1 MTREWMITSYQNH
14 IWSCIYEDSKLM
26 ELEIL
31 NDIQKSSDEH
41 ERNFHSNHTEPAPD
55 KQYGSVTLGN
65 IYVGRV
71 QNVVKNLNAAFI
83 EIQNGVPC
91 YYSLD
96 DNTPVYLNP
105 KNTDRIV
112 IGDEVLVQVSKE
124 AIKQKAPV
132 VSSTLSLTGTYV
144 VVETGKHTVG
154 ISKRLSK
161 DENLISLKQIIQKEL
176 PEGYSVIL
184 RTNAAGADPETV
196 LSEYHT
202 LLSKLQ
208 DIIDTAKYKKV
219 FSCLYQEAGELKRIL
234 QNIQNPNL
242 IKITTDL
249 PEIYDALT
257 LLLKDS
263 IPESDP
269 AILKLYKQ
277 ELQPL
282 YAVYKLDRDYKE
294 AVEKKVWLRS
304 GAYLVIEQ
312 TEAMVVID
320 VNTGKAVNKKA
331 KEEHFLKVNMEAMTE
346 IVRQLRLRNLSGI
359 IMIDFIDM
367 EEASSRAS
375 LIEHIKAEIKKDRIP
390 TNYIEMTKLN
400 LVELTRKK
408 VQRSLMEQLKKEK

>member
-14 IWSCIYEDSKLM
+14 ICSCIYEDSKLM

-41 ERNFHSNHTEPAPD
+41 ERNFHSNNTEPAPD

-124 AIKQKAPV
+124 ALKQKAPV

-161 DENLISLKQIIQKEL
+161 DENLISLKQII
-176 PEGYSVIL
+176 
-184 RTNAAGADPETV
+184 
-196 LSEYHT
+196 
-202 LLSKLQ
+202 
-208 DIIDTAKYKKV
+208 
-219 FSCLYQEAGELKRIL
+219 
-234 QNIQNPNL
+234 
-242 IKITTDL
+242 
-249 PEIYDALT
+249 
-257 LLLKDS
+257 
-263 IPESDP
+263 
-269 AILKLYKQ
+269 
-277 ELQPL
+277 
-282 YAVYKLDRDYKE
+282 
-294 AVEKKVWLRS
+294 
-304 GAYLVIEQ
+304 
-312 TEAMVVID
+312 
-320 VNTGKAVNKKA
+320 
-331 KEEHFLKVNMEAMTE
+331 
-346 IVRQLRLRNLSGI
+346 
-359 IMIDFIDM
+359 
-367 EEASSRAS
+367 
-375 LIEHIKAEIKKDRIP
+375 
-390 TNYIEMTKLN
+390 
-400 LVELTRKK
+400 
-408 VQRSLMEQLKKEK
+408 